1 MLQGKD
7 LKFNRIL
14 SIYQHL
20 IEGRVLNKQQLA
32 LEFGVSEKSIQ
43 RDIEHLNIYLGEQT
57 ERADLMIKYS
67 RKQGGYILENAEQYH
82 LRREDIFAIIKVM
95 LGTRAFNQKEMND
108 LINMLLRQ
116 MDQSN
121 QKMIKELIGNELLNY
136 VPLQHNEELLTKVWE
151 FSEIIQ
157 RRQVIEMSYTREDF
171 ITIKRYLQPVGIIFS
186 EYYFYLIAYMEELK
200 PNALDYNHVKDDHLR
215 IFRIDRFNDYKV
227 INRNFYVPYS
237 NRFEEGEFRKRI
249 QFMYLGELLRVKF
262 EFYGPRIEP
271 VLDRLPTAT
280 IIEQDFNKFVV
291 EAEVYGRGIDMW
303 LRSQGSAVK
312 VLSPS
317 SLVDE
322 MKKEAQRVLELYL
335 E

>member
-1 MLQGKD
+1 
-7 LKFNRIL
+7 
-14 SIYQHL
+14 
-20 IEGRVLNKQQLA
+20 
-32 LEFGVSEKSIQ
+32 
-43 RDIEHLNIYLGEQT
+43 
-57 ERADLMIKYS
+57 
-67 RKQGGYILENAEQYH
+67 
-82 LRREDIFAIIKVM
+82 
-95 LGTRAFNQKEMND
+95 
-108 LINMLLRQ
+108 
-116 MDQSN
+116 
-121 QKMIKELIGNELLNY
+121 
-136 VPLQHNEELLTKVWE
+136 
-151 FSEIIQ
+151 
-157 RRQVIEMSYTREDF
+157 MSYTREDF
-171 ITIKRYLQPVGIIFS
+171 ITIKRYLKPVGIIFS

-303 LRSQGSAVK
+303 LRSQGSTVK

>member
-14 SIYQHL
+14 SIYQRL
-20 IEGRVLNKQQLA
+20 IDGQVLNKKRLA
-32 LEFGVSEKSIQ
+32 MEFGVNEKSIQ
-43 RDIEHLNIYLGEQT
+43 RDIEHLKIYLGEQA
-57 ERADLMIKYS
+57 ERADLMIKYH
-67 RKQGGYILENAEQYH
+67 RKLNGYVLENAERYH
-82 LRREDIFAIIKVM
+82 LSREDILAMIKVM
-95 LGTRAFNQKEMND
+95 LGTRAFNQKEMNY
-108 LINMLLRQ
+108 LIQTFLRQ
-116 MDQSN
+116 TNPAN
-121 QKMIKELIGNELLNY
+121 QKIIKDLIGNELLNY
-136 VPLQHNEELLTKVWE
+136 VPLQHNQELLTRVWE
-151 FSEIIQ
+151 LSGIIQ

-171 ITIKRYLQPVGIIFS
+171 ITINRYLQPVGIIFS
-186 EYYFYLIAYMEELK
+186 EHYFYLIAYMEELK
-200 PNALDYNHVKDDHLR
+200 PSVLNYNQVKDDHLR
-215 IFRIDRFNDYKV
+215 IFRIDRFNNYKV

-249 QFMYLGELLRVKF
+249 QFMYLGKLIRVKF
-262 EFYGPRIEP
+262 EFYGRRIEP
-271 VLDRLPTAT
+271 VLDRFPTAT

-322 MKKEAQRVLELYL
+322 MKKEAQRVLDLYVD
-335 E
+335 